1 MIIASASTT
10 TADMRRHE
18 PANERNGITRPGY
31 RTRAAARQ
39 RSSSLPLASYT
50 LWGYAEDMVVLN
62 LTIEGMSCDHCVRHV
77 TRALGKV
84 PGVTVKHVD
93 VGHATV
99 DYNGQPDVLAAIV
112 SAVSDA
118 GYQAHPEAA

>member
-1 MIIASASTT
+1 
-10 TADMRRHE
+10 
-18 PANERNGITRPGY
+18 
-31 RTRAAARQ
+31 
-39 RSSSLPLASYT
+39 
-50 LWGYAEDMVVLN
+50 MVVLN

-112 SAVSDA
+112 SAISDA